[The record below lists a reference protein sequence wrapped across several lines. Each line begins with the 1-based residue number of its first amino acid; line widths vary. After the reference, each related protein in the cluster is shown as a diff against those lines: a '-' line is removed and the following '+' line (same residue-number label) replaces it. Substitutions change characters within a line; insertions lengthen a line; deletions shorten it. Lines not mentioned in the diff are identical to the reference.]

1 LQEKDITVP
10 SSCCIPITS
19 SNKLKAYQTAIMM
32 GFLGPVPHILSLS
45 LNGHLWCEINIIK
58 LIARVVL
65 VTYCVFLLFWLRHI
79 ANCPFF
85 KAIKSL
91 AVWFGGFLEYPQGFD
106 NGNDGGNDNNK
117 NHDNAAKD
125 PEQQASVSSDPSDDT
140 LDHPFVPCSVCH
152 EKIKALRPSCIE
164 INSLPESPAL
174 YSTVPK
180 DTIETIT
187 HQDEPVSF
195 AKAALTSLADD
206 LEFDLSHLTQA
217 EADDML
223 VELDLLR
230 STVGSRVCLF
240 TKESDAPVDAFDTDS
255 WWGEVCLI
263 DALKWL
269 IRKRFPGQNSS
280 ELGFAGFEPEKEK
293 SNTEEKRKGKEHDI
307 RDRDHEDT
315 EQQKNPEMQSEDRK
329 EAKSGH
335 TISCALPSPHVYSG
349 LFARGYPPAPPRR
362 LVPLPTA
369 RDVINSVASGLKQQF
384 QYLTSSEI
392 DTIIGRLKSRRDK
405 IIARG
410 THAIESIRKPGH
422 DATAEQRRKY
432 ATEANAQV
440 DAHVALVDG
449 IILAIREQCDSSQ
462 SPLTE
467 KSDWSWS
474 QYASES
480 DDNDRR

>member
-1 LQEKDITVP
+1 MKE
-10 SSCCIPITS
+10 
-19 SNKLKAYQTAIMM
+19 
-32 GFLGPVPHILSLS
+32 FLRPAPYILSLS

-58 LIARVVL
+58 LIARVLL
-65 VTYCVFLLFWLRHI
+65 VTYCIFIFFWLRRI
-79 ANCPFF
+79 GNCPFF
-85 KAIKSL
+85 KAVKRL
-91 AVWFGGFLEYPQGFD
+91 AAWLVDDLEYPQGFD
-106 NGNDGGNDNNK
+106 NGTDGEKDNNE

-125 PEQQASVSSDPSDDT
+125 PEQQSSVSSSSSIDT
-140 LDHPFVPCSVCH
+140 FDHPFVPCSTCH
-152 EKIKALRPSCIE
+152 EKIKALQPTSIE
-164 INSLPESPAL
+164 ISSFSEPPVL
-174 YSTVPK
+174 YSTVSK
-180 DTIETIT
+180 NIIETIT

-206 LEFDLSHLTQA
+206 LEFDVSRLTQA

-223 VELDLLR
+223 VELDSLR

-240 TKESDAPVDAFDTDS
+240 AREGDTPVDAFDTDS
-255 WWGEVCLI
+255 WWEEVCLI

-280 ELGFAGFEPEKEK
+280 KLGFAGFEPEKEK
-293 SNTEEKRKGKEHDI
+293 SNTEEEIEHDTQ
-307 RDRDHEDT
+307 DHHHKSIGQ
-315 EQQKNPEMQSEDRK
+315 QQKSPEMQSEDRK
-329 EAKSGH
+329 EAGSRH
-335 TISCALPSPHVYSG
+335 TISCAPPSPHIYPA
-349 LFARGYPPAPPRR
+349 LFIRGYPPAPPLR

-392 DTIIGRLKSRRDK
+392 DTIIRRLKTRRDK

-422 DATAEQRRKY
+422 DATAGQRRKY
-432 ATEANAQV
+432 ATEANAQL

-474 QYASES
+474 QYASDS